1 MSFFPIPSEQ
11 EILKQVL
18 DDLQRKLGPEFANSP
33 GTVARAIVEAFNKQL
48 SSVYYIFESSLSSRF
63 LSTAVGNEIDML
75 ASLVGCTREPLE
87 SDNNYKSRIN
97 KHVYSAA
104 NTNINAIR
112 SAALSV
118 AGVKNI
124 LIEEYGAGAGSFIL
138 YIITDEIFPSYSIIS
153 EVQSKVEQ
161 VKAEGIRSI
170 IKTPDLMSIK
180 FKIRASRNNSTLTK
194 LGFIKLVETYLT
206 NFINEI
212 SIASIIPIDTIITG
226 LSNVN
231 TNVDIIFEDL
241 LINNKSINP
250 SNTFQLGQYER
261 TYFDSIEVIW
271 ND

>member
-1 MSFFPIPSEQ
+1 MSFFPIPSEE

-18 DDLQRKLGPEFANSP
+18 NDLQSKLGSEFANNP

-63 LSTAVGNEIDML
+63 LSTAVGTEIDML
-75 ASLVGCTREPLE
+75 ASLIGCTRQPLE
-87 SDNNYKSRIN
+87 SDNNYKSRIT
-97 KHVYSAA
+97 KQVYSAA
-104 NTNINAIR
+104 NTNVNAIR
-112 SAALSV
+112 TAALSV
-118 AGVKNI
+118 IGIKNI
-124 LIEEYGAGAGSFIL
+124 LLEEYGAGAGSFII

-153 EVQSKVEQ
+153 EVQSKIEE
-161 VKAEGIRSI
+161 VKAEGVRPI
-170 IKTPDLMSIK
+170 IKTPDLMPVK
-180 FKIRASRNNSTLTK
+180 LKITATRNNSTLTK
-194 LGFIKLVETYLT
+194 LGFVKLAETYLT
-206 NFINEI
+206 NFINNIGI
-212 SIASIIPIDTIITG
+212 SDIIPIDTIITG

-231 TNVDIIFEDL
+231 NSVDIIFEDF